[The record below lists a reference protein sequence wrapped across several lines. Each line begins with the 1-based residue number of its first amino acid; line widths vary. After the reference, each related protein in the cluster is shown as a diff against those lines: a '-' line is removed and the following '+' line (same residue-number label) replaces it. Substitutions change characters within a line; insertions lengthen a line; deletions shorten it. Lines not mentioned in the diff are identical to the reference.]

1 MKRFIL
7 VFLIAVMALT
17 AVACGNASES
27 VSSSELSSDS
37 SVISESAPP
46 DSSEEELPTGGDEER
61 HLAYKYTDRLSN
73 IKGHWMSFVLE
84 ETGKD
89 IGTLWEKEWEPI
101 SDEALSLFMV
111 IDKLNVP
118 KKKFIEVNNK
128 ELETLRAAGSDVFPE
143 DVIFRDYCFTDEEID
158 IIYSGDKKRIAAAFA
173 NPYAVIADDG
183 EVYPLRW
190 VINNAVSLYKERHIS
205 VDALEKAVNGI
216 LGSSNYISDS
226 DRSALLARVEEYK
239 KLK

>member
-17 AVACGNASES
+17 AVACGSNTVSN
-27 VSSSELSSDS
+27 SSSES
-37 SVISESAPP
+37 SVLSESTPIG
-46 DSSEEELPTGGDEER
+46 SSGEELPAGGDEER
-61 HLAYKYTDRLSN
+61 PLAYKYTDRLTTVDGFWSDY
-73 IKGHWMSFVLE
+73 ILE
-84 ETGKD
+84 KTGKD
-89 IGTLWEKEWEPI
+89 IGALWKSEWRTENGAPF
-101 SDEALSLFMV
+101 SLIEIINELDIPKSEFV
-111 IDKLNVP
+111 KKNNDDIDR
-118 KKKFIEVNNK
+118 
-128 ELETLRAAGSDVFPE
+128 LRAAGSDVFPE
-143 DVIFRDYCFTDEEID
+143 EVIFRDYCFTDEEID

-216 LGSSNYISDS
+216 LGSSNNISDS